1 MTGSDTEE
9 ESDKMVDITLY
20 AAPME
25 GLTTY
30 LWRQAHRE
38 IFGGADKYFT
48 PFLSPNANL
57 CFQRKELD
65 EIQGE
70 TRCPSC

>member
-25 GLTTY
+25 GLTTTC
-30 LWRQAHRE
+30 
-38 IFGGADKYFT
+38 G
-48 PFLSPNANL
+48 
-57 CFQRKELD
+57 RKPT
-65 EIQGE
+65 G
-70 TRCPSC
+70 